1 MIVDSMVVLGVV
13 GAAAAAAKC
22 GIRRP
27 MVLSS
32 TQKYHISTILT
43 YHVDILYNLV
53 YLHII
58 INLRITSS
66 SEDLLQL
73 QLSEIVA
80 NNSDK
85 DEGAFC
91 NRQLLTS
98 TMRHHSTSQH
108 DVTMTMHADCRFPTL
123 R

>member
-1 MIVDSMVVLGVV
+1 MIVDSVVVLGRA
-13 GAAAAAAKC
+13 AAAAAAKC

-73 QLSEIVA
+73 QLSDIVA